1 MHAAERDD
9 GAYKLPQV
17 KRPLRSRSA
26 VAKCSLESPWAA
38 WATGVASGAQT
49 CAPHLLKRFSSS
61 SQTMSAEE
69 VVAGV
74 ANPRS
79 TVLNHTMP
87 PFYACYLLKTVNPK
101 RSATYIGSTPDPP
114 RRIKQQCVPPSSLRQ
129 AID

>member
-1 MHAAERDD
+1 MFPRIAMGGVGNGR
-9 GAYKLPQV
+9 
-17 KRPLRSRSA
+17 RLRGSNLCTA
-26 VAKCSLESPWAA
+26 FVE
-38 WATGVASGAQT
+38 T
-49 CAPHLLKRFSSS
+49 LLLLFT
-61 SQTMSAEE
+61 TMSAEE